1 MKSLLIHV
9 RPMRFPAG
17 TRVDVRI
24 GSAADAA
31 ALGLGGFKWDSAVV
45 RRPRIS
51 LVTIDENLSGKLQTA
66 RGDVIIALESI
77 ISTPDSD
84 ALYWDGA
91 PIVIYDADGLDLATA
106 PVEFH
111 GVVRS
116 TSPDLETGHLTLTL
130 DVAQTRLK
138 RPLLGASFDGDGE
151 AGGQPEKRGVPK
163 PAGFG
168 QVRDAEIVWIDEI
181 DNIGML
187 DGYGNLL
194 SVQEFF
200 EGANSLGA
208 PIADYPTFA
217 ALKAAVASGAIPDG
231 RLATC
236 VAEGFVAAGAPPAGV
251 ITADATFGINRA
263 GAFIRRLLSYHAS
276 IPLEEIDTAALAAL
290 DVEIPHA
297 THYWTRNQRDVLD
310 LVEAVARSINATP
323 LLLPD
328 GRFSIARPF
337 NGDVI
342 GELNR
347 FGTSTP
353 RVTDWATA
361 DPEPPTWRMTAR
373 ADRPGRVLSP
383 DEVFYEDELKD
394 RGLYDPTETYR
405 QGHQVWLRDGSQWL
419 WINPEPGSGRAPPAP
434 PATEND
440 DWFRIKPPTTAS
452 DLLYEDGTP
461 IEDLKPAAP
470 GATRNEHK
478 GAWAA
483 GVSYEPGDVV
493 EYIGSSY
500 QVITAHVSS
509 AGDPPPNANVELLA
523 AKGETAPVL
532 LVQWSVDGV
541 SGWHPTFE
549 PNDQYLRTSNDGGLT
564 WSPAAK
570 VVGEG
575 GGTGNSKQFVFR
587 RAASQ
592 PATPVGN
599 GIPSGWSDAPPAANG
614 QPLWMSVA
622 LQNSSGVTLS
632 SWSAPVQLDSPRL
645 LVQWS
650 VDGVSGWHPDFA
662 PGDLYIRT
670 SSDGGVTWSTA
681 ARVVGE
687 GGGAGTPGP
696 TGNFKQY
703 VFRRAAAQ
711 PATPTGNGI
720 PSGWS
725 DGPPVGTDFLW
736 MSVAEQTS
744 TGVLVNSWST
754 PVRITGDPGQD
765 GIDGVDGIDGRSL
778 SPASAIITVAATFD
792 GAVKGSSLPKTL
804 QFIFLSGSTDV
815 TGSTAWV
822 IDQISADGTAA
833 SINSSGLLTI
843 TAVGSGSSAIVVKG
857 TYSGTAIQA
866 RVTFALNRDAAPPP
880 AATSQTAFISY
891 NTNSL
896 SYDASP
902 VRLFTLQANGSG
914 GLSASLNVVYSA
926 AGGTWAAAAKFA
938 YRLAGSGAAWVQF
951 GSEQLGTVANS
962 DIPPGEPGSP
972 EGSISVTGV
981 ALSGLVANGAYEVAV
996 FIRKRTGTGTLDG
1009 DLQGWFT
1016 VTQ

>member
-77 ISTPDSD
+77 ISTPDAD

-91 PIVIYDADGLDLATA
+91 PIVIYDADGLDLTTA
-106 PVEFH
+106 PVEFR

-208 PIADYPTFA
+208 PVADYPTFA

-337 NGDVI
+337 NGDII

-361 DPEPPTWRMTAR
+361 DPEPPAWRMTAR

-541 SGWHPTFE
+541 TGWHPTFE

-592 PATPVGN
+592 PSTPVGN

-670 SSDGGVTWSTA
+670 SSDGGITWSAA

-687 GGGAGTPGP
+687 GGGAGAPGP

-703 VFRRAAAQ
+703 VFRRASAQ
-711 PATPTGNGI
+711 PATPTGNGV

-725 DGPPVGTDFLW
+725 DGPPAGTDPLW
-736 MSVAEQTS
+736 MSVAEQTAA
-744 TGVLVNSWST
+744 GVLVSAWST
-754 PVRITGDPGQD
+754 PVRITGDAGLNGRAVVPASSSITLEATTAGAIKSGQLPRA
-765 GIDGVDGIDGRSL
+765 IQFSFVDG
-778 SPASAIITVAATFD
+778 ASTLTSGVAW
-792 GAVKGSSLPKTL
+792 AVASV
-804 QFIFLSGSTDV
+804 SG
-815 TGSTAWV
+815 
-822 IDQISADGTAA
+822 DGTAA

-843 TAVGSGSSAIVVKG
+843 TAAVSSSSQIVVQG
-857 TYSGTAIQA
+857 TYGGTTITA
-866 RVTFALNRDAAPPP
+866 RVSFVVNRDPAPPL
-880 AATSQTAFISY
+880 AASGGTVGLPIPTSPSY
-891 NTNSL
+891 SATPSAVL
-896 SYDASP
+896 TIA
-902 VRLFTLQANGSG
+902 ANGSG
-914 GLSASLNVVYSA
+914 QIPATVYADYAVQSGFYPQVTEWRA
-926 AGGTWAAAAKFA
+926 IGKIS
-938 YRLAGSGAAWVQF
+938 YRIAGSGAAWVDFPGGEVF
-951 GSEQLGTVANS
+951 GSTAFRDWLA
-962 DIPPGEPGSP
+962 PGEPYGSP
-972 EGSISVTGV
+972 G
-981 ALSGLVANGAYEVAV
+981 ALSFSRTQSGLTPGNAYEIAV
-996 FIRKRTGTGTLDG
+996 FLRSDSSNLNSYF
-1009 DLQGWFT
+1009 QGYVVAGQT
-1016 VTQ
+1016 